1 MLIVC
6 TCLLS
11 VSSELQGQDI
21 EGLGL
26 KKGVKVN
33 GSINLNTLGYYAHG
47 VEQRRD
53 PFNWFATGSLNF
65 NLFGYSAPFS
75 FSYSNA
81 NKNFSQPFN
90 QFSFAPQYK
99 WIKTYIGYNAMT
111 FSNYTLAGHIFL
123 GGGVELA
130 PDKWRISAMY
140 GRLRKA
146 VPFIPGDSSQ
156 NNNAAYERVGYGLKA
171 GYEDNGNSIAVS
183 LFVAKDDENSIPFVL
198 PESQLTPK
206 QNVAISIN
214 GRKAFLK
221 HFFIDAEY
229 AISAL
234 NNDIRANVNE
244 GDTTNIRPTNNLVKE
259 LLPENS
265 TSRYFDALNASL
277 GYQGNGYSLQ
287 LRYERIAPEYQTL
300 GAYYFNN
307 DMRNITI
314 VPSVRLFKNRLTL
327 GGNIGFQQNNLDDT
341 RASTTRRGVWA
352 LNAAY
357 IPNEKWNFTGNHSNF
372 STFTNMKPQ
381 PDPFRQ
387 TTPLDT
393 LNFYQVSQT
402 SGVTVSRGLG
412 TKENPQSI
420 LLSGSYQQA
429 NDQAEYANGNQQ
441 SKFVTVN
448 MSYSCSF
455 IPSDA
460 ALSVGANVYASNAA
474 ETETKYWGPTVNLTK
489 GFSEKVW
496 RASWTSSYNE
506 TTNNGIRSGPVLN
519 NRLGLNY
526 TPKKDDDSRGS
537 HTVSLGLNVLNRLR
551 SEQQPAF
558 SEYTGTFNYS
568 YSF

>member
-1 MLIVC
+1 
-6 TCLLS
+6 
-11 VSSELQGQDI
+11 
-21 EGLGL
+21 L